1 MKYLGSVEN
10 SYFDWLIERSWVR
23 VPFTRNGEVEC
34 DSSVGRA
41 LMLLFSLILP
51 MDK

>member
-34 DSSVGRA
+34 DSSVGQSA
-41 LMLLFSLILP
+41 NVTVFAYSP
-51 MDK
+51 YG